1 MSKRSLMWVY
11 FLFSIPYGKGKANL
25 TKEKETIMKF
35 QFHMGKV
42 KQRHN
47 KNVKVRNLFQFHMG
61 KVKKVRVRLVS
72 IPYGK
77 GKVIL

>member
-1 MSKRSLMWVY
+1 
-11 FLFSIPYGKGKANL
+11 
-25 TKEKETIMKF
+25 MKF

-77 GKVIL
+77 GKVRANTWLTA

>member
-1 MSKRSLMWVY
+1 
-11 FLFSIPYGKGKANL
+11 
-25 TKEKETIMKF
+25 MKF